1 MLSIFLFP
9 SSSREPYSKTVAH
22 IIPRLQWDYKRK
34 TEETNQ
40 FRRDNRQTQRRKQ
53 ANSARQAK
61 AAVILPKQP
70 LADSYCK
77 DILRG

>member
-34 TEETNQ
+34 TEENNQ
-40 FRRDNRQTQRRKQ
+40 LEEIIGKHSEENRQILHDKH
-53 ANSARQAK
+53 RQQLSSQSSHLLTA
-61 AAVILPKQP
+61 I
-70 LADSYCK
+70 CK
-77 DILRG
+77 DILR